1 MLKGSGTF
9 TDDDLFRLGVLLY
22 IHLQHLHGG
31 SRAWPG
37 EAAVTLYP
45 RSVARAYSYRTHV
58 RQPGLLHSVAPLKVY
73 FKKSN
78 QINRLCL
85 TSACL
90 PNSPSAIC
98 W

>member
-45 RSVARAYSYRTHV
+45 RSVARAYIVTGPTFGSPVCCTRSHHSKFTLKNRTRSIV
-58 RQPGLLHSVAPLKVY
+58 CV
-73 FKKSN
+73 
-78 QINRLCL
+78 
-85 TSACL
+85 
-90 PNSPSAIC
+90 
-98 W
+98 